1 MCYYV
6 SKQKRYSRAGTV
18 IDSCRVLHISVYVE
32 DFLYSKGSERGLKIG
47 EIIKA
52 QQPEVYKQLK
62 QERKEDL
69 SSNYYKRLM
78 EDNKGV
84 DEKKCR

>member
-1 MCYYV
+1 
-6 SKQKRYSRAGTV
+6 V

-32 DFLYSKGSERGLKIG
+32 DFLYPKEGSERGLKIG
-47 EIIKA
+47 KIIKA

-62 QERKEDL
+62 KERKENL
-69 SSNYYKRLM
+69 SSNYIEKLM
-78 EDNKGV
+78 ENNKGV

>member
-1 MCYYV
+1 MPVYYYFINISYIV
-6 SKQKRYSRAGTV
+6 NYYYT
-18 IDSCRVLHISVYVE
+18 RVFKKWVHIFY
-32 DFLYSKGSERGLKIG
+32 LKGSERGLKIG
-47 EIIKA
+47 KIIKA

-69 SSNYYKRLM
+69 SFNYYKRLM

>member
-1 MCYYV
+1 
-6 SKQKRYSRAGTV
+6 
-18 IDSCRVLHISVYVE
+18 
-32 DFLYSKGSERGLKIG
+32 LKIG
-47 EIIKA
+47 KIIKA

-69 SSNYYKRLM
+69 SFNHYKRLM

-84 DEKKCR
+84 DERKC